1 MCRGYLDLSQVLYF
15 FYNWLRVHV
24 LGFRVKWVGGGF
36 HLMPLC
42 YVHWRSLEIFTPVL
56 IALEII
62 GNLRTKKV
70 GSFLKVAPFAFR
82 NRGQECGIQIG

>member
-1 MCRGYLDLSQVLYF
+1 MDWGRF
-15 FYNWLRVHV
+15 PFNAHV
-24 LGFRVKWVGGGF
+24 L
-36 HLMPLC
+36 
-42 YVHWRSLEIFTPVL
+42 SALEIIGIFTPVL

-62 GNLRTKKV
+62 GNLRRKKV